1 MMVPERSE
9 GGMTDLLYFE
19 DVKVGDTERFG
30 HYEVTREEIIEYAR
44 QFDPQPFH
52 LDEEAG
58 KASPFGGLIASGWH
72 TGAMLIRMLNDH
84 SIPRAATSGALGFD
98 DLKWVKPVRP
108 GDILSVETR
117 VLDKAESRSRP
128 EIGVVRVESRV
139 LNQAGELK
147 MSLVSIVLYRR
158 RR

>member
-1 MMVPERSE
+1 MNSS
-9 GGMTDLLYFE
+9 GGMSGPLYFE
-19 DVKVGDTERFG
+19 DVTVGDTERFG
-30 HYEVTREEIIEYAR
+30 RYEVTREEIIEYAR

-52 LDEEAG
+52 LDEEAA

-84 SIPRAATSGALGFD
+84 SIPRAATTGALGFD

-117 VLDKAESRSRP
+117 VLEKAESRSRP
-128 EIGVVRVESRV
+128 EIGVVKVESRV
-139 LNQAGELK
+139 SSQDGELK

-158 RR
+158 RP

>member
-30 HYEVTREEIIEYAR
+30 RYEVTREEIIEYAR

-128 EIGVVRVESRV
+128 EIGVVKVESRV

-147 MSLVSIVLYRR
+147 MSLVSIILYRR

>member
-1 MMVPERSE
+1 VS
-9 GGMTDLLYFE
+9 DLLYFE

-30 HYEVTREEIIEYAR
+30 RYEVTREEIIEYAR

-52 LDEEAG
+52 LDEEAA

-108 GDILSVETR
+108 GDVLSVESR
-117 VLDKAESRSRP
+117 VLEKTESRSRP
-128 EIGVVRVESRV
+128 EIGVVMVESRV
-139 LNQAGELK
+139 SNQAGELK

>member
-1 MMVPERSE
+1 MNSS
-9 GGMTDLLYFE
+9 GGMSGPLYFE
-19 DVKVGDTERFG
+19 DVTVGDTERFG
-30 HYEVTREEIIEYAR
+30 RYEVTREEIIEYAR

-52 LDEEAG
+52 LDEAAA

-84 SIPRAATSGALGFD
+84 SIPRAATTGALGFD

-117 VLDKAESRSRP
+117 VLEKAESRSRP
-128 EIGVVRVESRV
+128 EIGVVKVESRV
-139 LNQAGELK
+139 SSQDGELK

-158 RR
+158 RP

>member
-30 HYEVTREEIIEYAR
+30 RYEVTREEIIEYAR

-128 EIGVVRVESRV
+128 EIGVVKVESRV

>member
-1 MMVPERSE
+1 MVPERSE

-30 HYEVTREEIIEYAR
+30 RYEVTREEIIEYAR

-128 EIGVVRVESRV
+128 EIGVVKVESRV

-147 MSLVSIVLYRR
+147 MSLVSIILYRR

>member
-1 MMVPERSE
+1 MS
-9 GGMTDLLYFE
+9 DLLYFE

-30 HYEVTREEIIEYAR
+30 RYEVTREEIIEYAR

-52 LDEEAG
+52 LDEEAA
-58 KASPFGGLIASGWH
+58 KASMFGGLIASGWH

-128 EIGVVRVESRV
+128 EIGVVKVESRV